1 MKAALAGSEGH
12 LGLCEDGARG
22 LEGLASSN
30 WRAGAVG
37 GLEGLEGGWRERL
50 EGEAGGTG
58 LEGGWRL
65 ERLEGGP
72 EVVASASSS
81 HRRHVVASFLA
92 RHVVVPASSSHL
104 RCVLPASSRCRCVVD
119 RRLVAAA
126 SSRRRRVSRVIV
138 LTSTAVLT
146 PSS

>member
-22 LEGLASSN
+22 LERLASSN

-37 GLEGLEGGWRERL
+37 GLEGLEGEAGGRGWRE
-50 EGEAGGTG
+50 
-58 LEGGWRL
+58 EGGWRL

-92 RHVVVPASSSHL
+92 RHVVVPALSLRRRSS
-104 RCVLPASSRCRCVVD
+104 P
-119 RRLVAAA
+119 
-126 SSRRRRVSRVIV
+126 RRRRVIASSSRQSRHRPHLYRCAHPIL
-138 LTSTAVLT
+138 LTRE
-146 PSS
+146 